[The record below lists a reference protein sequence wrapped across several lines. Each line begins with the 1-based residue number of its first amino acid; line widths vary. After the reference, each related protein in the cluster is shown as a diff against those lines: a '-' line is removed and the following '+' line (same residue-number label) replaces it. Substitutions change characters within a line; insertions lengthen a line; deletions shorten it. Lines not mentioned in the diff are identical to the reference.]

1 MEIRKSLTAF
11 GAALMMI
18 GISAPAAAD
27 FSCGPDGGYDKDV
40 VAMGLAD
47 IAERLRCD
55 KDADELNKG
64 LWVDEPIW
72 EKRRAPSC
80 EIHQK
85 LARNLLE
92 YRDFSEGNKPPKNK
106 NDTNLAAGASWSV
119 QFGKFEDALSK
130 LDSFYNAA
138 SKATLNSENPSAGDL
153 RMMLLADISQA
164 RMCVYQL
171 SLQ

>member
-1 MEIRKSLTAF
+1 MEIRKSLTAI
-11 GAALMMI
+11 GAALMMV
-18 GISAPAAAD
+18 GISTPAAAE
-27 FSCGPDGGYDKDV
+27 FSCGPDNGYDKDV

-47 IAERLRCD
+47 IAERLRCAD
-55 KDADELNKG
+55 DADELNKG
-64 LWVDEPIW
+64 LWVDAPIW
-72 EKRRAPSC
+72 EKRREPSC

-92 YRDFSEGNKPPKNK
+92 YRDFSAGNKPPKNK

-119 QFGKFEDALSK
+119 QFGKFEEALSQ
-130 LDSFYNAA
+130 LDSFYAAA
-138 SKATLNSENPSAGDL
+138 SKATLNSENPNAGDIRAL
-153 RMMLLADISQA
+153 LLADISEA